1 MKIGSIVRLS
11 RPYSSDISYNDALG
25 VVIKI
30 HGSPIIDESIC
41 IVRFI
46 SELHPP
52 AHIEIEIY
60 KHRLDLIKE

>member
-11 RPYSSDISYNDALG
+11 RPYPSNSNYIDALG

-30 HGSPIIDESIC
+30 YGSPVTDESMC
-41 IVRFI
+41 SVRFMDD
-46 SELHPP
+46 LDLP

-60 KHRLDLIKE
+60 THRLDLIKE

>member
-30 HGSPIIDESIC
+30 YCSLVANEPVC
-41 IVRFI
+41 IVRFT
-46 SELHPP
+46 SELDSP

-60 KHRLDLIKE
+60 THRLDLIKE